1 MWFWVAVLA
10 KFWVSDN
17 LMNKLRSLKSIMI
30 SILFKSGFRLT
41 ATYFLLLVQKKVS
54 KEKYTPVKSL
64 IFALFQFSLRQF
76 SKLAALKQ
84 TKIA

>member
-1 MWFWVAVLA
+1 MFFTL
-10 KFWVSDN
+10 
-17 LMNKLRSLKSIMI
+17 
-30 SILFKSGFRLT
+30 GFRLM

-54 KEKYTPVKSL
+54 KEKYPPVKSL

-76 SKLAALKQ
+76 SKLATRLLRQ

>member
-1 MWFWVAVLA
+1 M
-10 KFWVSDN
+10 
-17 LMNKLRSLKSIMI
+17 
-30 SILFKSGFRLT
+30 

-76 SKLAALKQ
+76 SKLAITLLKQ